1 MSFPKGFFWGGA
13 TAANQ
18 CEGAWNVDGRGDS
31 VADHFTGG
39 DSKTPRYFTRT
50 IEENTYYPSHEA
62 VDFYHHY
69 KEDIELFAE
78 MGFTM
83 YRMSI
88 SWSRLFPR
96 GDEEEPNAKGI
107 EFYRNVFM
115 ELKAHGIEPLVTI
128 SHYDIPFD
136 IAQEYGGWQNRK
148 FIDCYLHYCETIFAE
163 YGSLVKYWLPFNEIN
178 VLANGYGD
186 IMAAGMLPEEDC
198 PMFYTEETAESK
210 SRRFQALHH
219 QFVASAKAVALGH
232 ERNPEFRFG
241 CMIAATLPYG
251 YTCKPE
257 DQLMAQRELYLRNY
271 FCGDV
276 LCRGTYTP
284 MAARYFEEQN
294 ISIEIEEED
303 ADILK
308 NGTVDFYSFS
318 YYMSSCVSTDT
329 DKQDAAGNMSRG
341 VKNPYLETS
350 DWGWQIDPKG
360 LRYYLN
366 EVYGRYHIP
375 VMVVENGLG
384 AEDRLEDG
392 KVADPYRIDY
402 MRSHIEQMQEA
413 IKDGVELLGYTSWG
427 CIDLVSLS
435 TGEMKKR
442 YGFIYVDKN
451 NDGSGSLKRY
461 KKESFDWYRKV
472 IAGNGEMEEEMGE
485 EGSASSGQ

>member
-18 CEGAWNVDGRGDS
+18 CEGAWDVDGRGES

-39 DSKTPRYFTRT
+39 DYKTPRYFTHE
-50 IEENTYYPSHEA
+50 IDGNTYYPSHEA

-69 KEDIELFAE
+69 QEDIGLFAE
-78 MGFTM
+78 MGFTI

-96 GDEEEPNAKGI
+96 RDEEKPNQKGI
-107 EFYRNVFM
+107 EFYKNVFT
-115 ELKAHGIEPLVTI
+115 ELKKHHIEPLVTI
-128 SHYDIPFD
+128 SHYDIPFS
-136 IAQEYGGWQNRK
+136 IAQRYGGWQNRK
-148 FIDCYLHYCETIFAE
+148 FIDFYLRYCRVIFTE

-178 VLANGYGD
+178 VLSNGYGD
-186 IMAAGMLPEEDC
+186 IMAAGILPEKDC
-198 PMFYTEETAESK
+198 PMFYTEETAETK
-210 SRRFQALHH
+210 NRRFQALHH
-219 QFVASAKAVALGH
+219 QFVASAKAVAMGH
-232 ERNPEFRFG
+232 EMNPDFKFG
-241 CMIAATLPYG
+241 CMIAASLPYG
-251 YTCKPE
+251 YTCNPD
-257 DQLMAQRELYLRNY
+257 DQLMAQRELYLKNY

-276 LCRGTYTP
+276 LCRGVYTP
-284 MAARYFEEQN
+284 MAARYFEEQH
-294 ISIEIEEED
+294 ISLETEEED
-303 ADILK
+303 ADTLK
-308 NGTVDFYSFS
+308 RGTVDFYSFS

-329 DKQDAAGNMSRG
+329 DKPGSTGNMTQG
-341 VKNPYLETS
+341 VKNPYLESS

-392 KVADPYRIDY
+392 KVADPYRIEY
-402 MRSHIEQMQEA
+402 MRSHIRQMHEA
-413 IKDGVELLGYTSWG
+413 VKDGVELLGYTSWG

-461 KKESFDWYRKV
+461 KKESFEWYKKV
-472 IAGNGEMEEEMGE
+472 IADNGEME
-485 EGSASSGQ
+485 S